1 MKFSPHFPS
10 FSCVVRNAFPAPV
23 SLALPLRAR
32 PACLYLRVPSNPSWQ
47 LQAHFQISLELLC
60 RRLGFQALWCRGR
73 QTRHLHPLD
82 GNRPWCLLCPVP
94 PRPWRLSSRLM
105 QIDQVLLSLIHQLKP
120 WLCLLTALGAAAS
133 RSEMGPLQMS
143 HGSLVPS
150 QSEQNCTSRAHSTV
164 AIKTQK
170 VVPVSAAGWPLPGS
184 RTGMLQV
191 RAVLAELGCWQ
202 RRQEEAHRGTQ
213 RAAGAIGQEM
223 FSSPISNGSLL
234 IRQHF

>member
-1 MKFSPHFPS
+1 M
-10 FSCVVRNAFPAPV
+10 A
-23 SLALPLRAR
+23 
-32 PACLYLRVPSNPSWQ
+32 SNPSWQ

-60 RRLGFQALWCRGR
+60 RRLGFQAPWCRGR

-82 GNRPWCLLCPVP
+82 GNHPWCLLCPVP
-94 PRPWRLSSRLM
+94 LRPWRLSSLLM

-170 VVPVSAAGWPLPGS
+170 SCPSPLWDGPCQVLTQGCCRYALCSLNSGAGSGGRGKLTRGPSGLLGPSAGRCSPHPFL
-184 RTGMLQV
+184 M
-191 RAVLAELGCWQ
+191 
-202 RRQEEAHRGTQ
+202 AH
-213 RAAGAIGQEM
+213 
-223 FSSPISNGSLL
+223 S
-234 IRQHF
+234 